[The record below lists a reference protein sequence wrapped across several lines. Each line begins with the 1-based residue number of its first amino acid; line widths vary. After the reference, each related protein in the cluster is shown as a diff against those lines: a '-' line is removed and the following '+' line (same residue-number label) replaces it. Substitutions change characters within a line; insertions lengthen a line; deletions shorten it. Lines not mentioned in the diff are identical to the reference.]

1 MKKIILIL
9 IFFRAISVSAQQD
22 AWVYFNAKP
31 NAAAFF
37 ANPTPELSQR
47 SLDRR
52 FAQNIALDF
61 KDAPI
66 QQAFIDQISS
76 SIGITVMAKS
86 KWLNALHIRGSI
98 NDINALAAL
107 SFVTKVQFADYS
119 LNPNNNKIDF
129 QSIVV
134 NSAVNLN
141 TAVNFNYGSSTN
153 QITMLNG
160 HILHQQNFTGQG
172 KIIAVLDAG
181 FPTVNTTQPFARLRD
196 NNKILG
202 GYNYVA
208 RNANFYTDNAHGTS
222 VLSTMGG
229 YTDNQ
234 LVGTAPDASYYLY
247 VTEAAATENPIEE
260 SLWVEAAEQADRVG
274 ADIINS
280 SVGYFEYDNPS
291 YSHTYSRMN
300 GTTTFI
306 SRGANIAFTRG
317 MVVVISA
324 GNSGNTANPNIA
336 APADAINVLTV
347 GAVDA
352 TKNYVS
358 SSSRGPS
365 FDGRIKPDVMAKGLF
380 ATVATLS
387 GSIGTSSGTSFS
399 SPIVAGMVACLW
411 QALPTKTA
419 IEIIQIIKQSSDNY
433 ATPNA
438 NYGYGIPDFAAALT
452 SNLTVINSD
461 LTKCSVYPNPATS
474 SIIFSLTDGLK
485 NSTLNIF
492 NNLGQNILQ
501 KQCPTTI
508 QTINLENLSSGIYF
522 YTIGNNANQ
531 NTGKFLKY

>member
-1 MKKIILIL
+1 MKRIILIL
-9 IFFRAISVSAQQD
+9 VFFKAISVSAQQD
-22 AWVYFNAKP
+22 AWVYFNSKP
-31 NAAAFF
+31 SAAVFF
-37 ANPTPELSQR
+37 ANPISELSQR

-52 FAQNIALDF
+52 FAQNIPLDF

-66 QQAFIDQISS
+66 HQAYLDQISA

-98 NDINALAAL
+98 NDINALTTL

-129 QSIVV
+129 QSIT
-134 NSAVNLN
+134 NNGTKNLN
-141 TAVNFNYGSSTN
+141 ATVNFNYGSATN

-160 HILHQQNFTGQG
+160 QVLHQQNFTGQG

-208 RNANFYTDNAHGTS
+208 RNTNFYTDNSHGTL

-229 YTDNQ
+229 YTENQ

-260 SLWVEAAEQADRVG
+260 SLWVEAAEEADRVG

-280 SVGYFEYDNPS
+280 SLGYFEYDNPS

-324 GNSGNTANPNIA
+324 GNSGNSANPHIA

-352 TKNYVS
+352 TKNYVG

-365 FDGRIKPDVMAKGLF
+365 YDGRIKPDVMAKGLA
-380 ATVATLS
+380 ATVATPS
-387 GSIGTSSGTSFS
+387 GAIGTASGTSFS
-399 SPIVAGMVACLW
+399 SPIIAGMVACLW

-419 IEIIQIIKQSSDNY
+419 VEIMQIIKQSSDNF

-438 NYGYGIPDFAAALT
+438 NYGYGIPDFAAAVAN
-452 SNLTVINSD
+452 NLTVVNPNV
-461 LTKCSVYPNPATS
+461 TNFNVYPNPATAT
-474 SIIFSLTDGLK
+474 ITFNLTDNLK
-485 NSTLNIF
+485 NA
-492 NNLGQNILQ
+492 NLQIYNSFGQNVFQ
-501 KQCPTTI
+501 KQCPTTT

-522 YTIGNNANQ
+522 YTIENNGELFK
-531 NTGKFLKY
+531 GKFLKY